1 MRLKLTTVAS
11 QTTVPPGLSI
21 SSGYDD
27 TNGNNLAD
35 VGEWNGTLSIE
46 GTLNN
51 TNTGYTF
58 NADGYQ
64 DFNIRL
70 KADLDTNC
78 DSQGF
83 SNQNE
88 AYKDYKIRVMKYKAP
103 QFSDIN
109 LHTWEPRGLLTEMQT
124 MRAKGHPATTVDQ
137 IMI

>member
-1 MRLKLTTVAS
+1 M
-11 QTTVPPGLSI
+11 
-21 SSGYDD
+21 
-27 TNGNNLAD
+27 
-35 VGEWNGTLSIE
+35 EWNIGIE

-109 LHTWEPRGLLTEMQT
+109 YIHGSPEDLLTEMQT
-124 MRAKGHPATTVDQ
+124 MRVKGHPATTVDQ